1 MLFDFDFELTIA
13 LGVKDEL
20 KIEYIWEFELTKFEF
35 INEIYLNGFDAKL
48 LEYAMVPELKKL
60 ELKCF
65 EPELKKL
72 ELK

>member
-1 MLFDFDFELTIA
+1 
-13 LGVKDEL
+13 
-20 KIEYIWEFELTKFEF
+20 
-35 INEIYLNGFDAKL
+35 LNGFDTKL

>member
-1 MLFDFDFELTIA
+1 LLFDFELTIG

-20 KIEYIWEFELTKFEF
+20 KIEYIWEFKLTMFEF
-35 INEIYLNGFDAKL
+35 TNEIYLNGFDATL

-60 ELKCF
+60 ELKWL
-65 EPELKKL
+65 ESELKKL